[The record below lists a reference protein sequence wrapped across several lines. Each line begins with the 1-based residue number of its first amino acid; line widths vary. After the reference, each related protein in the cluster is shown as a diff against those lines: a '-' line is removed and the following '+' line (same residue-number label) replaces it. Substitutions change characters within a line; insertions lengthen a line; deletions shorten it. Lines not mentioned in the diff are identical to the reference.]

1 MSRRVKASRLI
12 AQLQEQVR
20 KHGDL
25 YVEIETDLEIVP
37 AVRIRFNESD
47 SAAGDSII
55 IVGSPQP

>member
-1 MSRRVKASRLI
+1 MSRKVKASKLI
-12 AQLQEQVR
+12 AQLQEQISE
-20 KHGDL
+20 HGDV

-55 IVGSPQP
+55 IVGSAHP